1 MAGPIRN
8 KDAIHKSEAHETRQ
22 ANIKRIKN
30 LSQNIKINML
40 KVDVQMLNI

>member
-8 KDAIHKSEAHETRQ
+8 KDEIHKSETHEIRQ
-22 ANIKRIKN
+22 ANIKKIKN